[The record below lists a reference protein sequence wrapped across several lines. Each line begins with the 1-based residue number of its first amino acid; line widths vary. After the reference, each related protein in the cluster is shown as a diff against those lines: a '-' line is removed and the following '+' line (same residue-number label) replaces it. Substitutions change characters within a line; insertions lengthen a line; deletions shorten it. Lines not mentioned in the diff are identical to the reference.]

1 MRAHRRFEDT
11 DMLTPLQVAAAV
23 LALLLVLACLGIAG
37 EMDYEDRTGRVPAS
51 VVVVD
56 G

>member
-1 MRAHRRFEDT
+1 MRGHRRFEDT
-11 DMLTPLQVAAAV
+11 DMLTPLQVVAAV

-37 EMDYEDRTGRVPAS
+37 EADYEDRVGHAAGQ
-51 VVVVD
+51 VVAD